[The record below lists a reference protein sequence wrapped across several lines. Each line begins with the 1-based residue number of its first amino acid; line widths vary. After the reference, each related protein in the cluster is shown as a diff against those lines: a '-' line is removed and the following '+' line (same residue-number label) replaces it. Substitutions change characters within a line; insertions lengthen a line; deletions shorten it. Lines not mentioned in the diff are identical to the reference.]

1 MIPVN
6 EAAENMMATTAA
18 AEYLERI
25 GKLNDTRMERW
36 WRENSGNVYSLNAFI
51 EAVYTQAGHDV

>member
-1 MIPVN
+1 
-6 EAAENMMATTAA
+6 MMAATAA

-36 WRENSGNVYSLNAFI
+36 WRENSGNVYSLNAFL